1 MTIITART
9 THVSPK
15 NAAQAELA
23 ELHFSTGCYA
33 SHTTGR
39 RRSMKTITI
48 NCPEDSGIISVVV
61 LGVQVL
67 DHNVW
72 ANQQLKEVK
81 DDDVINIGRPDEE
94 QEE

>member
-1 MTIITART
+1 
-9 THVSPK
+9 
-15 NAAQAELA
+15 
-23 ELHFSTGCYA
+23 
-33 SHTTGR
+33 
-39 RRSMKTITI
+39 MKTITI